1 MKFLQILIKEYMEK
15 SFKKKNL
22 LKEKI
27 KFLRFSFLKLILE
40 GNKYHI
46 GGSLS
51 CLDMLTCLLYGG
63 EIQLEKKNRN
73 LFILSKG
80 HALGILYAILIDQN
94 LLSKKKYDLL
104 SRNNKIGGQL
114 DVNNIKY
121 IDWNTGSLGHSI
133 GVAIGLAIANPQKK
147 IFTIIGDAEIDEG
160 SVWEGLFFISE
171 KKIRNI
177 HIIIDRNKL
186 SASSFI
192 EKKEILDKNFLN
204 SLRLKI
210 FRFNGHKVEEI
221 LQYFK
226 DIKNNKESTIAIMN
240 TIKGNGI
247 KLFENNIKYSHGQ
260 PDNETLK
267 KIIKKINNSYE

>member
-1 MKFLQILIKEYMEK
+1 MENN
-15 SFKKKNL
+15 FKKKNF

-51 CLDMLTCLLYGG
+51 CLDMMACLLYGG

-80 HALGILYAILIDQN
+80 HALGIFYAILIDKK
-94 LLSKKKYDLL
+94 LLSKKRYDLL

-114 DVNNIKY
+114 DVKNIKY

-133 GVAIGLAIANPQKK
+133 GVAIGMAIANPKKK
-147 IFTIIGDAEIDEG
+147 IYTIIGDAEIDEG

-171 KKIRNI
+171 QKIKNI

-192 EKKEILDKNFLN
+192 EKKEVLDKNFLN
-204 SLRLKI
+204 SLKLKI
-210 FRFNGHKVEEI
+210 FKFNGHKVEKI
-221 LQYFK
+221 LQYFES
-226 DIKNNKESTIAIMN
+226 IKSNRESTIAIIN

-267 KIIKKINNSYE
+267 KIIKKINNYYE